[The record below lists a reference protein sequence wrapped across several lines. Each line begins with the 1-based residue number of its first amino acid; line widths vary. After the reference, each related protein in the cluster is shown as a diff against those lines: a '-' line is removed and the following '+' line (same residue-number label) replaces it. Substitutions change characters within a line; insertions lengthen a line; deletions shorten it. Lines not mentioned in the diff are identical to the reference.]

1 MGSDQQGIIWSKQP
15 LKIRLLTGMV
25 WRYLPKYQVSMVS
38 TYSLHRWFQ
47 SSITYEWLRFCA
59 RKIEWK
65 KCKISRC
72 ENCRWS
78 SQIDYSWKGNTYK
91 VHGIQRS
98 TFYIPSTIKTQMNL
112 VLQMLFGRLGK
123 MNTTVFCTLECHI
136 KKQINIKVRYLPS
149 FGSKCKTSTINCS
162 CQNI

>member
-1 MGSDQQGIIWSKQP
+1 MGARRGPSVNIKVLLHCTGVVQLSWALINKLKFGQHNHWKSDCRQISSGI
-15 LKIRLLTGMV
+15 V
-25 WRYLPKYQVSMVS
+25 WRYLPEYQVSKQK

-98 TFYIPSTIKTQMNL
+98 TFYIPSTIKTQMDI

-123 MNTTVFCTLECHI
+123 MNAIVSCTLECPH
-136 KKQINIKVRYLPS
+136 
-149 FGSKCKTSTINCS
+149 
-162 CQNI
+162 